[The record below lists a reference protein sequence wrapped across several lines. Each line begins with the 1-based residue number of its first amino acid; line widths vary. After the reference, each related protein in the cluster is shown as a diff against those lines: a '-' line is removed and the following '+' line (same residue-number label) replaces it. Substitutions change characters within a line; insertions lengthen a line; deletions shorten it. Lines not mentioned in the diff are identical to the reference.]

1 MEMTPH
7 EEMKAHEKLCA
18 ERYTTIHKRLDGIE
32 IILNKLVWGALY
44 GFGGIVVAVIIHAV
58 AMNSL

>member
-18 ERYTTIHKRLDGIE
+18 ERYNTIHKRLDRIE
-32 IILNKLVWGALY
+32 IMLNKLVWGALA
-44 GFGGIVVAVIIHAV
+44 GFGAVVVAVLVQTI
-58 AMNSL
+58 